1 MGFGAFAYYC
11 SGGCVIVKVF
21 VMAEAVVKVKR
32 TKRVA
37 MSRSILGFRLN
48 RERGSRL
55 GKERKKKKFNMQN
68 DVIFLL
74 FFPRVIPIRQKSH
87 LIPCM
92 ACLHGQLTTT
102 YADNDF
108 GLTVGT

>member
-1 MGFGAFAYYC
+1 MA
-11 SGGCVIVKVF
+11 I
-21 VMAEAVVKVKR
+21 VMAKAVVKVKR

-37 MSRSILGFRLN
+37 MSRNILGFRLN

-55 GKERKKKKFNMQN
+55 GKERKKRKFFNMQN

-87 LIPCM
+87 VIPCM
-92 ACLHGQLTTT
+92 ACLHGRLTTT